1 MTFQH
6 FPLLDE
12 TDETDETFIQKSSVA
27 YCSPRYQYK
36 RASCHVTTS
45 SQTTPESSDGVSHV
59 QVSNCC
65 CRFFIPLTSRR
76 KRRVKCDET
85 FPACLRCVRLGQVC
99 DGYGVWGGGGAI
111 KGDTYATPGS
121 TSSESM
127 VAVASTICCDPSSS
141 PRLRVSTEEQSYL
154 EWFIHGTAGTPPRI
168 FNSSFWDPAILQ
180 ATAQEPMVLQGL
192 LTLSA
197 AHKRHVLDPANRDR
211 EGLAPDALEIFL
223 LKHYGNTVKG
233 LQDYLGGD
241 TKIPKAKW
249 SVAAIM
255 CSLLVLIELMRGRF
269 EAACVHLESGA
280 YIARHIAKEPGQL
293 GVSRQITQFFVR
305 LRDQTMIFRHRVP
318 KQRPYSTRLAA
329 TPVFDL
335 RFSSPAEAAH
345 YLDDLVE
352 QVAYLTQQSKQ
363 MSKMATESRVS
374 FVMHQDTCRYLLSCF
389 ESWYNAYNSTLAE
402 QRLSISPS
410 DLLAYEALFQRYT
423 ISIDVGERCLGSS
436 NAVEG
441 DQAD

>member
-6 FPLLDE
+6 FLLWDE
-12 TDETDETFIQKSSVA
+12 VFIQKSSAA
-27 YCSPRYQYK
+27 YYPPRRQY
-36 RASCHVTTS
+36 RFPSCHVVT
-45 SQTTPESSDGVSHV
+45 SQTTPESSDRVSHV
-59 QVSNCC
+59 QVSSCC
-65 CRFFIPLTSRR
+65 FHFPTPLTLTR

-99 DGYGVWGGGGAI
+99 DGYGVWGGGGAF
-111 KGDTYATPGS
+111 KGDTCTASKS
-121 TSSESM
+121 TLDDPL
-127 VAVASTICCDPSSS
+127 VAMASTICCTPSSI
-141 PRLRVSTEEQSYL
+141 PRLRVSSEEQSYL

-180 ATAQEPMVLQGL
+180 ATAQEPMVLQAL

-197 AHKRHVLDPANRDR
+197 AHKRHVLDPVNRNR
-211 EGLAPDALEIFL
+211 EGRAPDALEIFL
-223 LKHYGNTVKG
+223 LKHYGSTVKG
-233 LQDYLGGD
+233 LQDYLGGGA
-241 TKIPKAKW
+241 KIPKTKW

-269 EAACVHLESGA
+269 EVACVHLENGA
-280 YIARHIAKEPGQL
+280 HIARQIAKEPGQL

-318 KQRPYSTRLAA
+318 TQRPYSARLAA
-329 TPVFDL
+329 NSVFDL
-335 RFSSPAEAAH
+335 RFSSPTEAAC
-345 YLDDLVE
+345 YLDDLIE
-352 QVAYLTQQSKQ
+352 QVAYLAQQSKQ
-363 MSKMATESRVS
+363 MSEMAAESQVS

-410 DLLAYEALFQRYT
+410 DLLAYETLLQRYT
-423 ISIDVGERCLGSS
+423 VSVGIGERCLGSS

-441 DQAD
+441 YQSD